1 MSQLAGTQWQHRKGG
16 VYTVIAEGVNET
28 DLTPVIIYQ
37 AAVDGVIWV
46 RPKEEFMDGRFTR
59 LDKHTNEGGIMKK
72 LCYCI
77 VAACAAILIW
87 LAAAAPA
94 KSEEIGS
101 VDTAF
106 NLFGNHRVV
115 IEVFDDPKVPGVS
128 CFLSRPVAGGIS
140 GAVGLAEEKSDASI
154 ACRQTGPI
162 DATALY
168 GSAVE
173 GEDVFEVS
181 TSPLFK
187 TLNVA
192 RFFDEERNTIVYLT
206 YSTYLIDGSPKNSV
220 SAVTIMP
227 W

>member
-1 MSQLAGTQWQHRKGG
+1 MERLTGTEWQHRKGG
-16 VYTVIAEGVNET
+16 VYTVIAEGVNEA
-28 DLTPVIIYQ
+28 DLTKVIVYQ
-37 AAVDGVIWV
+37 AAVDGVLWV
-46 RPKEEFMDGRFTR
+46 RPREEFLDGRFTR
-59 LDKHTNEGGIMKK
+59 IDRKPEGGIMRRI
-72 LCYCI
+72 CYAI
-77 VAACAAILIW
+77 AAVCAAVLTIIALT
-87 LAAAAPA
+87 APA

-106 NLFGNHRVV
+106 ALFGNHRVV

-140 GAVGLAEEKSDASI
+140 GGLGIAEEKSDASI

-162 DATALY
+162 DPTALY
-168 GSAVE
+168 GSAAE
-173 GEDVFEVS
+173 GENVFEVS